1 MLFHRLFVIKIRIQR
16 IFLSASSTTATKNIF
31 LNIFATFKLQQK
43 DEWVHLMTKEEEKN
57 QADQSL
63 YLVVVLKSSRLL
75 YNILQNDSN

>member
-1 MLFHRLFVIKIRIQR
+1 M
-16 IFLSASSTTATKNIF
+16 
-31 LNIFATFKLQQK
+31 FATFKLQQK
-43 DEWVHLMTKEEEKN
+43 DEWVHLMTREEEKN